1 MRFKAACE
9 GNESFITVCTN
20 LSEAE
25 FGTEDIK
32 QIYRLRWQVEIGF
45 RGLKQNTDLEWTHSR
60 KLDLVQSEIY
70 KRNTDLEWTHSRKLD
85 LVQSE
90 IYAKMTLYNLCS
102 RLRNK
107 VERSRQHQKRITQAK
122 KHKQKADFGF
132 IIKTIQQW
140 LFKKARIS
148 LSTLEDLLLARIS
161 PIRELEDLLL
171 ARISPIRDGRSDT
184 RKKK

>member
-20 LSEAE
+20 LSETE

-32 QIYRLRWQVEIGF
+32 QIYRLRWQVEVGF
-45 RGLKQNTDLEWTHSR
+45 RGL
-60 KLDLVQSEIY
+60 

-107 VERSRQHQKRITQAK
+107 VERSRQHQKR
-122 KHKQKADFGF
+122 
-132 IIKTIQQW
+132 
-140 LFKKARIS
+140 
-148 LSTLEDLLLARIS
+148 
-161 PIRELEDLLL
+161 
-171 ARISPIRDGRSDT
+171 
-184 RKKK
+184 